1 MWKPEVRADRQT
13 ATLQTKSLITYTLMA
28 KFNSHIKSLK
38 IVLKPAMPVFEGG
51 LKVGDSAGQYALFVD
66 GKFETKDEK
75 VIERLESLS
84 TFNVD
89 FWKASE
95 DEADQEENKPT
106 VDGDLTKLTK
116 KELVAMATEKGIE
129 LDGSET
135 KDRLLELLKEPEQQQ

>member
-1 MWKPEVRADRQT
+1 
-13 ATLQTKSLITYTLMA
+13 MA
-28 KFNSHIKSLK
+28 KFNSHIKNLK

-84 TFNVD
+84 TFGVD

-95 DEADQEENKPT
+95 EEADSEDNKPT

-116 KELVAMATEKGIE
+116 KELVALATEKGIE

>member
-13 ATLQTKSLITYTLMA
+13 ATLQTNSLITYTLMA

-116 KELVAMATEKGIE
+116 KELVALATEKNIE

>member
-1 MWKPEVRADRQT
+1 
-13 ATLQTKSLITYTLMA
+13 MA
-28 KFNSHIKSLK
+28 KFNSHIKNLK
-38 IVLKPAMPVFEGG
+38 IVLKPAMPVYEGG
-51 LKVGDSAGQYALFVD
+51 LKVGDNAGQYAQFVE

-84 TFNVD
+84 TFGVD

-95 DEADQEENKPT
+95 EEADSEENKPT

-116 KELVAMATEKGIE
+116 KELQAMATEKGIE